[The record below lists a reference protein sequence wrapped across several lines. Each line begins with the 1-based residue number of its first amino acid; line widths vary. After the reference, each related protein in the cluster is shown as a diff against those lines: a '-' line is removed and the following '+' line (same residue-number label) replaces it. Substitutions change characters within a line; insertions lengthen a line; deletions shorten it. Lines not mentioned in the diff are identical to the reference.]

1 MEPINVSNTTLSL
14 RGNSRHRKFDVKQ
27 AKRHSF
33 GKAHCVICDEVFT
46 KYYYQTNVC
55 SDECKRK
62 KRIVISRKYRE
73 DNRETERAKARKYR
87 EENREKMSA
96 RQRKYREENPE
107 KIKASQRKYREK
119 RLKDPEWVKRYNAKS
134 LARYHAKKKQED

>member
-73 DNRETERAKARKYR
+73 K
-87 EENREKMSA
+87 NREKKLA
-96 RQRKYREENPE
+96 GQRKYREENPE

-119 RLKDPEWVKRYNAKS
+119 RVKDPEWVKRYNAKS
-134 LARYHAKKKQED
+134 RARYLAKKKQED